1 MLTFWHIFQN
11 DGQHFFS
18 FEDPEHFITLS
29 VVMNLQLDNFVHS
42 KFIFNNC
49 KFIISV
55 NNLLDQDGME

>member
-1 MLTFWHIFQN
+1 MDNI
-11 DGQHFFS
+11 FFS